1 MKKEHMIMARAK
13 MKGMPHQLVSTL
25 RGLAGF
31 ISSSTESPSRM
42 DEEKLYRGMWSYVT
56 PS

>member
-1 MKKEHMIMARAK
+1 MARAK